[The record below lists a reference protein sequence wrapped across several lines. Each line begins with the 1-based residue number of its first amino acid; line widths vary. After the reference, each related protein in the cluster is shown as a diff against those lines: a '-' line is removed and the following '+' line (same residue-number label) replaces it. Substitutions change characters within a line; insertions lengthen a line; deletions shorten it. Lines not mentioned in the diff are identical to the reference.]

1 MSDRLFYPR
10 AAGEI
15 LRVLGG
21 TGMWSGVDGQG
32 HTGIRVE
39 QDFFGINVAGSPDE
53 RVNEASLMYLEQLG
67 LRQVRVDLSY
77 PGLGDYPE
85 RFIRQVLQAGYRVF
99 LRLVQ
104 PVEAAAGMEEEDAQ
118 LAWRAFLLR
127 VQETLP
133 VAQLEA
139 IEIGSVPNRR
149 AWSGYTHRGYLNAW
163 RLAADELEKTGV
175 ALAGPNVSDFEPLHT
190 IGLLKAMQAMGRV
203 PDIHTN
209 NLFVERTRIPEA
221 FDHRVLGAR
230 MADRLK
236 LNLVKKAGIFKALSD
251 RYGIP
256 RTMCTH
262 TCWNALRLLR
272 WTAEVEP
279 MRADYL
285 RRYLLLA
292 LASGSLDRVYWG
304 PLIGYPD
311 GLIDDGTGEVQAVE
325 RVAFYARSPGG
336 VEDFEVLPAF
346 ETYRALIAELVGAE
360 LTKVE
365 VSPEGCAFAF
375 RKPDASVVEYSWTN
389 E

>member
-1 MSDRLFYPR
+1 DDQDEHLLANNLPGILVYYGETIQNTTAPEALSKIPEGYKNAMGGFFEPEKDRDYPVDVALASHMIDFLIDHEFDLAASNELPQERAMGHAFQFPLRRFAIDCSIVPVMLNTYNPPTQPR
-10 AAGEI
+10 AARCHELGRQIREAVAAMPGDA
-15 LRVLGG
+15 RVGVLASGG
-21 TGMWSGVDGQG
+21 LTHFV
-32 HTGIRVE
+32 
-39 QDFFGINVAGSPDE
+39 IN
-53 RVNEASLMYLEQLG
+53 
-67 LRQVRVDLSY
+67 
-77 PGLGDYPE
+77 
-85 RFIRQVLQAGYRVF
+85 
-99 LRLVQ
+99 
-104 PVEAAAGMEEEDAQ
+104 
-118 LAWRAFLLR
+118 
-127 VQETLP
+127 
-133 VAQLEA
+133 
-139 IEIGSVPNRR
+139 
-149 AWSGYTHRGYLNAW
+149 
-163 RLAADELEKTGV
+163 
-175 ALAGPNVSDFEPLHT
+175 
-190 IGLLKAMQAMGRV
+190 
-203 PDIHTN
+203 
-209 NLFVERTRIPEA
+209 EA
-221 FDHRVLGAR
+221 FDRRVLGAR